1 MSSTDYLY
9 CSQVA
14 QDEAEKRVGSE
25 EWREHELRCEYFG
38 ADLNTDRKLLPFYQN
53 TETNEWFNSDD
64 MPVPAP
70 QRCGD
75 PAAPP
80 SPESIAEVEYKL
92 PAGVEP
98 LPPSWHWSMTPEGDI
113 YYYNLRDRIPQWE
126 PPSAEQRL
134 QQLVEDS
141 PVTEPEL
148 VDEALSELEMV
159 NIDIDCGSTLS
170 AKSLAQYIEVKIRER
185 REMRRN
191 RLVSVRM
198 ISPRRE
204 EDRIYNQAESRKY
217 KENKE
222 KIRRR
227 KEIYRRTRN
236 EANNPEQPTE
246 LEPGDSLPIHRYL
259 YSSDEETADDGS
271 IFSVAPLDTTLDG
284 DGDELNPSRSSSTE
298 TDSLQSAKR
307 KFSPSEGHKKQRS
320 ERDKK
325 RKT

>member
-1 MSSTDYLY
+1 M
-9 CSQVA
+9 A

-25 EWREHELRCEYFG
+25 DWREHEVRCEYFG
-38 ADLNTDRKLLPFYQN
+38 TDLNTDPKLLPFYQN

-70 QRCGD
+70 LRCGD
-75 PAAPP
+75 PTAPS
-80 SPESIAEVEYKL
+80 SPESVEEVEYKL

-98 LPPSWHWSMTPEGDI
+98 LPPSWHWAMTPEGDI

-141 PVTEPEL
+141 PVQEAEP
-148 VDEALSELEMV
+148 VDEALSELELV
-159 NIDIDCGSTLS
+159 NIDIDCGGTLS

-185 REMRRN
+185 RELRRN
-191 RLVSVRM
+191 RLVSVRV

-204 EDRIYNQAESRKY
+204 EDRVYNQAESRKY

-236 EANNPEQPTE
+236 EANNPEQPADS
-246 LEPGDSLPIHRYL
+246 EPGDSLPIHRYL
-259 YSSDEETADDGS
+259 YSSDEEATEDGS
-271 IFSVAPLDTTLDG
+271 IFSVATQEITLDG
-284 DGDELNPSRSSSTE
+284 DVDALNSSRTSST
-298 TDSLQSAKR
+298 DSDTLQSSKR
-307 KFSPSEGHKKQRS
+307 KFSPSDGQKKQRS